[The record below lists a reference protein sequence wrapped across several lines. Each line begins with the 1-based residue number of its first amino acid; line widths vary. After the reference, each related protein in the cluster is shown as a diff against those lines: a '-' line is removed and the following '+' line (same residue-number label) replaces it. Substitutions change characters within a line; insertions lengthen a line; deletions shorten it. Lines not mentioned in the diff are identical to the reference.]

1 MKRVL
6 IITIG
11 SALAAIAWGIGTRGC
26 LAYGGEMILPFL
38 AIAYAVITHKEEKD
52 EEEPRA

>member
-11 SALAAIAWGIGTRGC
+11 STLAAIAWGIATRGC
-26 LAYGGEMILPFL
+26 LGYGGEMILPAA
-38 AIAYAVITHKEEKD
+38 AIAYAIFTQEEED
-52 EEEPRA
+52 EEEPRT